1 MTSHQSS
8 LSVVIWRKKYVRRS
22 NLSLSAWSRPGPSLQ
37 KAWNNPETFVYYRYD
52 ILPQLTIV
60 WDIYLYDT
68 CYNNK
73 AVLVLFLLQL
83 LLHLYFLGYCLPAPS
98 RPRSTIQMQICSGS
112 AFLPVDVGTPAHQLI
127 ISDFQFCWFAFV
139 FVQIQIQMQIYS
151 SPKFLPTSYQ
161 PRKGLR
167 IVQRQK
173 SNLIWVGGGT
183 VHTHRPHPPEGGSL
197 PHKYNFFN

>member
-60 WDIYLYDT
+60 WDIYLYDS

-73 AVLVLFLLQL
+73 TVLFLLQL

-112 AFLPVDVGTPAHQLI
+112 AFLPADLGRYTCPPTNYFWFSILLI
-127 ISDFQFCWFAFV
+127 CICICTDTNSDANLLKPKISS
-139 FVQIQIQMQIYS
+139 Y
-151 SPKFLPTSYQ
+151 FLPTKKRS
-161 PRKGLR
+161 
-167 IVQRQK
+167 
-173 SNLIWVGGGT
+173 
-183 VHTHRPHPPEGGSL
+183 
-197 PHKYNFFN
+197 